1 MRLLVK
7 TNITEVVM
15 NFRILKKWLLN
26 RIQVNNRLKNVC
38 IWYLLFLMVSTRKH
52 TLEEAAR
59 FSGMNKSQFSR
70 FLKEHG
76 GLAVYTLQNLSK
88 KQAKQFSKVMNCLEK
103 GSLPWKI
110 ALLIDSTI
118 QNRSTLHTDN
128 AKRFNHGKGFV
139 IGHQW
144 TNIVLV
150 INDMII
156 PLTPIPFYSKNYC
169 RENNLQYRTEN
180 EAVVEYITNL
190 QLEDYIGPYNPKEV
204 IVLADSGYDDKKIEN
219 AIARKKWKFIIAL
232 NKTRG
237 VKTQTQYSN
246 TLKSKDWNQ
255 VAVLF
260 KNCHR
265 IKWQTIRIFTNS
277 SKKKR
282 MEFRIR
288 QIIGYLRYVGKVQ
301 LICSEF
307 KKRPYGRIK
316 YLACNDLK
324 AKPRQIVIGYRMR
337 WAIEIFH
344 KEVKMFLG
352 FEDVATKTFESVM
365 AHVHWV
371 YCAYILLHYPP
382 PGVPAH
388 IKSLA
393 DKQRRIKAIVESK
406 DKARVIQLLTQINGL
421 ERYKNEL
428 RRALEAT

>member
-1 MRLLVK
+1 
-7 TNITEVVM
+7 M

-52 TLEEAAR
+52 SLDEAAR

-70 FLKEHG
+70 FLKNHSE
-76 GLAVYTLQNLSK
+76 LAVYNLHALSK
-88 KQAKQFSKVMNCLEK
+88 KQAKQFSKILNCLGK
-103 GSLPWKI
+103 GSVPWRI
-110 ALLIDSTI
+110 ALIIDSTI

-128 AKRFNHGKGFV
+128 AKKFNHGKGFV

-150 INDMII
+150 INDMLI
-156 PLTPIPFYSKNYC
+156 PLQPIPFYSKNYC
-169 RENNLQYRTEN
+169 RKNKLKYKTEN
-180 EAVVEYITNL
+180 ESVVEYITNL
-190 QLEDYIGPYNPKEV
+190 RLEDYTGPYDPKDV

-219 AIARKKWKFIIAL
+219 AIAKKKWKFIIAL

-237 VKTQTQYSN
+237 VKTQTQYRN
-246 TLKSKDWNQ
+246 TAKSKDWNQ
-255 VAVLF
+255 VGVLF
-260 KNCHR
+260 NNCRR
-265 IKWQTIRIFTNS
+265 IKWQTIRIFTSS
-277 SKKKR
+277 SKRKR

-301 LICSEF
+301 LICSKF

-324 AKPRQIVIGYRMR
+324 AKPRQILIGYRMR
-337 WAIEIFH
+337 WAIETFH
-344 KEVKMFLG
+344 KDVKMFLG
-352 FEDVATKTFESVM
+352 FEDVATRSFDSVM

-371 YCAYILLHYPP
+371 YCVYILLHYPP

-393 DKQRRIKAIVESK
+393 DKQRRVKATIDSK
-406 DKARVIQLLTQINGL
+406 DKARVIQLLTQINGV

-428 RRALEAT
+428 RAVSQAA

>member
-1 MRLLVK
+1 
-7 TNITEVVM
+7 M
-15 NFRILKKWLLN
+15 NFSIFKKWLLN

-52 TLEEAAR
+52 SLDEAAR

-70 FLKEHG
+70 FLKNHS
-76 GLAVYTLQNLSK
+76 GLAVYNLHVLSK
-88 KQAKQFSKVMNCLEK
+88 KQAKQFSKILNCLGK
-103 GSLPWKI
+103 GSVPWRI
-110 ALLIDSTI
+110 AILVDSTI

-128 AKRFNHGKGFV
+128 AKKFNHGKGFV

-156 PLTPIPFYSKNYC
+156 PLQPIPFYSKNYC
-169 RENNLQYRTEN
+169 RKNKLQYKTEN
-180 EAVVEYITNL
+180 ESVVEYISNL
-190 QLEDYIGPYNPKEV
+190 KLEDYAGPYNPKEV
-204 IVLADSGYDDKKIEN
+204 ILLADSGYDDKKIEN
-219 AIARKKWKFIIAL
+219 AIAKKKWKFIIAL

-237 VKTQTQYSN
+237 VKTQRQYSN
-246 TLKSKDWNQ
+246 TPKSKDWNQ
-255 VAVLF
+255 VSVLF
-260 KNCHR
+260 NNCRR
-265 IKWQTIRIFTNS
+265 IKWQTIRIFTSS
-277 SKKKR
+277 SKTKR

-288 QIIGYLRYVGKVQ
+288 QIIGYLRHVGKVQ
-301 LICSEF
+301 LICSKF

-324 AKPRQIVIGYRMR
+324 AKPRQIIIGYRMR

-344 KEVKMFLG
+344 KDVKMFLG
-352 FEDVATKTFESVM
+352 FEDVATRSFDSVM

-393 DKQRRIKAIVESK
+393 DKQRRIQATIDSR
-406 DKARVIQLLTQINGL
+406 DKARVIQLLTQINGV

-428 RRALEAT
+428 RAVSQAA

>member
-1 MRLLVK
+1 
-7 TNITEVVM
+7 M

-26 RIQVNNRLKNVC
+26 RIQINNRLKNVC

-52 TLEEAAR
+52 SLDEAAR
-59 FSGMNKSQFSR
+59 FSGMNRSQFSR
-70 FLKEHG
+70 FLKNHS
-76 GLAVYTLQNLSK
+76 GLAVYNLHFLSK
-88 KQAKQFSKVMNCLEK
+88 KQANQFSKILNCLGK
-103 GSLPWKI
+103 GSVPWRI

-128 AKRFNHGKGFV
+128 AKKFNHGKGFV

-156 PLTPIPFYSKNYC
+156 PLQPIPFYSKNYC
-169 RENNLQYRTEN
+169 RKNKLQYKTEN
-180 EAVVEYITNL
+180 ESVVEYITDL
-190 QLEDYIGPYNPKEV
+190 KLEDYTGPYDPKYV

-219 AIARKKWKFIIAL
+219 AIAKKKWKFIIAL

-237 VKTQTQYSN
+237 VKTQRQYSN
-246 TLKSKDWNQ
+246 TPKSKDWNQ
-255 VAVLF
+255 VGVLF
-260 KNCHR
+260 NNYRR

-277 SKKKR
+277 SKRKR

-301 LICSEF
+301 LICSKF

-324 AKPRQIVIGYRMR
+324 AKPRQIIIGYRMR

-344 KEVKMFLG
+344 KDVKMFLG
-352 FEDVATKTFESVM
+352 FEDVATRSFESVK

-393 DKQRRIKAIVESK
+393 DKQRRIQSTIDSK
-406 DKARVIQLLTQINGL
+406 DKARVIQLLTQINGV

-428 RRALEAT
+428 RAVLQAA

>member
-1 MRLLVK
+1 
-7 TNITEVVM
+7 M
-15 NFRILKKWLLN
+15 NFRIIKKWLLN
-26 RIQVNNRLKNVC
+26 RIEVNNRLKNVC
-38 IWYLLFLMVSTRKH
+38 MWYLLFLMVSTRKH
-52 TLEEAAR
+52 SLDEAAR

-70 FLKEHG
+70 FLKNHS
-76 GLAVYTLQNLSK
+76 GLAAYNLHVLSK
-88 KQAKQFSKVMNCLEK
+88 KQANQFSKILNCLGK
-103 GSLPWKI
+103 GSVPWRI
-110 ALLIDSTI
+110 ALIIDSTI

-150 INDMII
+150 INDMLI
-156 PLTPIPFYSKNYC
+156 PLQPIPFYSKNYC
-169 RENNLQYRTEN
+169 RKNKLQYKTEN
-180 EAVVEYITNL
+180 ESVVEYVTNL
-190 QLEDYIGPYNPKEV
+190 KLEDYIGPYAPKDV

-246 TLKSKDWNQ
+246 TPKSKDWNQ
-255 VAVLF
+255 VGVLF
-260 KNCHR
+260 NNCR
-265 IKWQTIRIFTNS
+265 KIKWQTNRIFTSS
-277 SKKKR
+277 SKRKR

-301 LICSEF
+301 LICSKF

-324 AKPRQIVIGYRMR
+324 AKPRQILIGYRMR

-344 KEVKMFLG
+344 KDVKMFLG
-352 FEDVATKTFESVM
+352 FEDVATRTFESVM

-371 YCAYILLHYPP
+371 YCVYILLHYPP

-393 DKQRRIKAIVESK
+393 DKQRRIQATIDSK
-406 DKARVIQLLTQINGL
+406 DKARVIQLLTQINGV

-428 RRALEAT
+428 RAVSQAA

>member
-1 MRLLVK
+1 
-7 TNITEVVM
+7 M
-15 NFRILKKWLLN
+15 NFRILKKWVLN

-52 TLEEAAR
+52 SLDEAAR

-70 FLKEHG
+70 FLKNHS
-76 GLAVYTLQNLSK
+76 GLAVYNLHVLSK
-88 KQAKQFSKVMNCLEK
+88 KQAKQFSKILNCLGK
-103 GSLPWKI
+103 GSVPWRI
-110 ALLIDSTI
+110 ALIIDSTI

-128 AKRFNHGKGFV
+128 AKKFNHGKGFV

-150 INDMII
+150 INDMLI
-156 PLTPIPFYSKNYC
+156 PLQPIPFYSKNYC
-169 RENNLQYRTEN
+169 RKNKLQYKTEN
-180 EAVVEYITNL
+180 ESVVEYISNL
-190 QLEDYIGPYNPKEV
+190 KLEDYTGPYDPKDV

-219 AIARKKWKFIIAL
+219 AIAKKKWKFIIAL

-237 VKTQTQYSN
+237 VKTQRQYSN
-246 TLKSKDWNQ
+246 TPKSKDWNQ
-255 VAVLF
+255 VGVLF
-260 KNCHR
+260 NNYRR
-265 IKWQTIRIFTNS
+265 IKWQTIRIFTSS
-277 SKKKR
+277 SKRKR

-301 LICSEF
+301 LICSKF

-324 AKPRQIVIGYRMR
+324 AKPRQIIIGYRMR
-337 WAIEIFH
+337 WAIETFH
-344 KEVKMFLG
+344 KDVKMFLG
-352 FEDVATKTFESVM
+352 FEDVATRSFESVK

-393 DKQRRIKAIVESK
+393 DKQRRIQATIDSK
-406 DKARVIQLLTQINGL
+406 DKARVIQLLTQINGV

-428 RRALEAT
+428 RAVSQAA